1 MLRRIGIWVLPQ
13 SVTEEYHQTILI
25 NILITHSALLDLVQK
40 RKNKQNPNYIAM
52 IDPLHLNLASPSCPN

>member
-52 IDPLHLNLASPSCPN
+52 IHF